1 LGLLAQDPARHNVV
15 SVTDLGRRMLL
26 ERSTLLVREAAP
38 ASGRRARG
46 APISDDEQYDRDV
59 FSALR
64 DLRRQIAAERDVP
77 PYVVF
82 SDAVLRSMARELP
95 RTPAQLRAISGV
107 GEKKLADFGARFL
120 AVIAESAVR
129 A

>member
-1 LGLLAQDPARHNVV
+1 
-15 SVTDLGRRMLL
+15 M
-26 ERSTLLVREAAP
+26 
-38 ASGRRARG
+38 
-46 APISDDEQYDRDV
+46 
-59 FSALR
+59 
-64 DLRRQIAAERDVP
+64 P

-120 AVIAESAVR
+120 AAIAESAVR